1 MKISN
6 KYRSRLSFPPS
17 VLLQNIYKRHSG
29 ADTFYSSDLFKR
41 TLKCTAGEEV
51 PVFFPDC
58 IKHGIELYIPLLYN
72 NIVPST
78 SVATNVFKILSGSC
92 ISAANR
98 VSINSK
104 YYLGYAGFIME
115 EEGDILFI
123 ITYKGRDF
131 KLYIHPKV
139 AIDTKD
145 PLYKFIMQSLLP
157 FYLSV
162 TYAGVG
168 KLPVEIKD
176 VTSTFIDT
184 PEPPVQG
191 VDINEDVHK
200 FLSDNFD
207 TLMEVM
213 NDQYD

>member
-1 MKISN
+1 MRVPD
-6 KYRSRLSFPPS
+6 KYRSSLAFPPS
-17 VLLQNIYKRHSG
+17 ILLRNVHKRVN
-29 ADTFYSSDLFKR
+29 ATDTPYSSDLFKR

-51 PVFFPDC
+51 PVFFPNS
-58 IKHGIELYIPLLYN
+58 IEHGIELYIPLLYN
-72 NIVPST
+72 SIVPSA
-78 SVATNVFKILSGSC
+78 SLATNVFKILSGSC
-92 ISAANR
+92 VNAANR
-98 VSINSK
+98 VSINHK

-115 EEGDILFI
+115 EEGDILLI

-139 AIDTKD
+139 AIDTKN
-145 PLYKFIMQSLLP
+145 PLYKFIMQTLLP
-157 FYLSV
+157 FYLSIS
-162 TYAGVG
+162 YAGVG

-176 VTSTFIDT
+176 VTSIFIDT